1 MKKVFMVHGFQGEP
15 NGGWR
20 PWLMGKLAR
29 MDIWACALSMP
40 TPAKPLAQ
48 EWVNKIASEVGQPDD
63 ETFLVGHSLGV
74 PAVLRY
80 LDSLPDGANFGGA
93 LLASGF
99 ARKIEDDTNDDIN
112 NFAAQPFNFEHI
124 KKVCKNFVVVHGD
137 NDSSVPFEHAAEL
150 SKSLNCKLITIPNG
164 GHLNGSSGW
173 HELPEALEA
182 LTEMMK

>member
-20 PWLMGKLAR
+20 PWLMSKLAR

-40 TPAKPLAQ
+40 TPAKPLVQ
-48 EWVNKIASEVGQPDD
+48 EWVNKIVSEIGQPND

-74 PAVLRY
+74 PGVLRY
-80 LDSLPDGANFGGA
+80 LESLPEGSIVGGA
-93 LLASGF
+93 LPASGF
-99 ARKIEDDTNDDIN
+99 IRHLGKEKYSSIEHFVDQGFDY
-112 NFAAQPFNFEHI
+112 EHI

-173 HELPEALEA
+173 HELSEALEA